1 MELKCETNRNINQS
15 TINIEETMIKEGNND
30 LFIIESFS
38 SNEKINCSNAL
49 LKKAEK
55 KLLNSIFFRQV
66 SHFKKVD
73 NLNQIYFNLIL
84 IVSEKY
90 SSGYN
95 INLKMNI
102 PINKKI
108 NEKIAICT
116 LEKDVSSNSGAFAQ
130 ANFLCFVNLTFS
142 EYMNTDFE
150 KITISTENEEINGL
164 DKNDDIF
171 LNPYKTDKE
180 IEKIKEKKRK
190 GEKIKELE
198 NIIDYYEEEVKF
210 PPEFIIDSI
219 NMDECKTQG
228 IFKFTGK
235 FLNDVEKSMRTDLLL
250 NYPISE
256 AKCEFEET
264 KKNNEKEI
272 VCKVHEGFKLVE
284 AFMIEQK
291 LIRQKNKEMLIINKK
306 DISFNTKQECCD
318 YNIAKTPYVKN
329 RLKANYT
336 FLQISKFK
344 PISNT
349 FTFFMANSKK
359 YSNVP
364 FKKSYKLKTKLLFAS
379 KRLLRTLDEVI
390 DNIEVECDLNET
402 LQSDYAAGYNCANLD
417 NISDTPFAMKIIT
430 NSANDIQGIPE
441 NSNPDKLKYSID
453 YSNLSNLKKIANMSN
468 AEIIR
473 ISGEN
478 CSIDGQYI
486 IYATLNK
493 NENLSSKYSDVTFRI
508 SIPESISTCELSI
521 NNLNVVMVCQ
531 NEDKFYNSTI
541 ITERQTIQDSEGNE
555 LFFIEPYESSDEFAC
570 DISLLSSNDIPTED
584 NSLTGRRFYFKKNN
598 GLSKGAI
605 AAIVVVLVAVVATLI
620 GIIIFLKRKSSLIK
634 EHQNDNSNSTIMNL
648 KVKN

>member
-1 MELKCETNRNINQS
+1 
-15 TINIEETMIKEGNND
+15 
-30 LFIIESFS
+30 
-38 SNEKINCSNAL
+38 
-49 LKKAEK
+49 
-55 KLLNSIFFRQV
+55 
-66 SHFKKVD
+66 
-73 NLNQIYFNLIL
+73 
-84 IVSEKY
+84 
-90 SSGYN
+90 
-95 INLKMNI
+95 
-102 PINKKI
+102 
-108 NEKIAICT
+108 
-116 LEKDVSSNSGAFAQ
+116 
-130 ANFLCFVNLTFS
+130 
-142 EYMNTDFE
+142 
-150 KITISTENEEINGL
+150 
-164 DKNDDIF
+164 
-171 LNPYKTDKE
+171 
-180 IEKIKEKKRK
+180 
-190 GEKIKELE
+190 
-198 NIIDYYEEEVKF
+198 
-210 PPEFIIDSI
+210 
-219 NMDECKTQG
+219 
-228 IFKFTGK
+228 
-235 FLNDVEKSMRTDLLL
+235 MRTDLLL

-264 KKNNEKEI
+264 KKNNKNEI

-284 AFMIEQK
+284 AFMLEQK
-291 LIRQKNKEMLIINKK
+291 LIRQKNKEMFIINKK

-402 LQSDYAAGYNCANLD
+402 LQSDYAVGYNCANLD

-430 NSANDIQGIPE
+430 KSTNDIQGIPE

-493 NENLSSKYSDVTFRI
+493 NENLLSKYSDVIFRI
-508 SIPESISTCELSI
+508 SIPESISICEVSI
-521 NNLNVVMVCQ
+521 KDINVVMVCQ

-541 ITERQTIQDSEGNE
+541 IIERQTIQDSEGNE
-555 LFFIEPYESSDEFAC
+555 LFFIDTYESSDKLAC
-570 DISLLSSNDIPTED
+570 DISLLSYDVIPEED
-584 NSLTGRRFYFKKNN
+584 KPSTGRRYFFKKDN

-605 AAIVVVLVAVVATLI
+605 AAIVIVMVAVVATLI
-620 GIIIFLKRKSSLIK
+620 GMIFFLKRKGSLIK
-634 EHQNDNSNSTIMNL
+634 EKQNEFSDSTMMKL
-648 KVKN
+648 KIKT